1 MKSFTIASLVAL
13 MALSLSAVP
22 GESAP
27 IKDIA
32 ERVPIE
38 IIKSLG
44 NSSDLGPFEYTEYF
58 PSTNVTLN
66 VSSFGGGFE
75 ANATYK
81 YYAPSLVQVVFDLIL
96 PGVTVEGEV
105 VTADRTNNSTI
116 RHAKLRSIAM
126 GNLTLKV
133 EAFYNSWTKSLVVK
147 NEIKKG
153 VPFFTQVLW
162 LDCKPFTSEC
172 AQGEQKVTFYLAG
185 TFPHEYNKRIQD
197 ILFEASPDIVKRIE
211 EADDQPGRFAFVN

>member
-22 GESAP
+22 GESVP
-27 IKDIA
+27 MKDIA

-44 NSSDLGPFEYTEYF
+44 NSSDLGPYKYTGYF
-58 PSTNVTLN
+58 PSTNATFNVT
-66 VSSFGGGFE
+66 SFGGGFE

-81 YYAPSLVQVVFDLIL
+81 YYGPSLVQVVFDLIL
-96 PGVTVEGEV
+96 PGVTVEGEI
-105 VTADRTNNSTI
+105 VTADKTNNSTI

-133 EAFYNSWTKSLVVK
+133 EAFYSRAKSLVVK
-147 NEIKKG
+147 NQLKKG
-153 VPFFTQVLW
+153 VPFFTQVLL
-162 LDCKPFTSEC
+162 LDCKPLTFEC
-172 AQGEQKVTFYLAG
+172 AQGQEKVKSYLAG
-185 TFPHEYNKRIQD
+185 IFPTDYNARIQD
-197 ILFEASPDIVKRIE
+197 VIFEASSDIVKRIE